1 MKRHTESSSP
11 RISIL
16 ITLVL
21 FLAGIP
27 AAALAAPPVLTVPGA
42 QTVTENDLLT
52 FTVSAADPEGQTCD
66 LLAANLPSGA
76 TFVDNQNNTG
86 RFSWRPGSS
95 QDGTFVVSFLADD
108 TFGGT
113 DNETVSIQVLNA
125 NTAPVLNPIADRT
138 MERGSMASLLATGFD
153 DDGDAL
159 SFRAEGLPSF
169 GSLTDN
175 GDGSASLVFAPGATA
190 PLATTTITV
199 FLSDGTV
206 EVSTSFQLTV
216 TTSASSTPPVLGAIG
231 NRTVTEGSSTSVMLS
246 ATDGDG
252 DALNWTVA
260 LPGFVNLT
268 VTQSGPGS
276 STARLDLVPGFCDA
290 GIHPA
295 SVTVSDG
302 TGSDSESFTITVHDL
317 NRAPEWQTPAGGFQ
331 VSLTAGS
338 STSLNV
344 TASDPDQACGG
355 PAPALTVSGSNA
367 GSALTL
373 SLQDGGNGGG
383 VFHVTA
389 AAGTPSSNFEV
400 RLRATDGAAS
410 SVLRETTVAVHV
422 TAAESPVLARAW
434 FEKDPL
440 RLDIGRPRERV
451 FLEPKEAS
459 FRVFDVVLSS
469 IRLRAW
475 DGAGTVDAIV
485 PLEDRFLFSDR
496 DQNSI
501 FDLRMEFAKEDLR
514 ALLAHVVETTSVPL
528 TLTATLTNG
537 LTVETSLTHDLVP
550 ERERAIKRVGP
561 NPLNPEASIVVRMP
575 ADGALTVRVY
585 DLTGRLVRTIV
596 DGASHTAG
604 DHVIRFDGKDDRGMT
619 LSSGRYFVRVDVPG
633 DTDSRAI
640 TVVK

>member
-1 MKRHTESSSP
+1 
-11 RISIL
+11 
-16 ITLVL
+16 
-21 FLAGIP
+21 
-27 AAALAAPPVLTVPGA
+27 
-42 QTVTENDLLT
+42 
-52 FTVSAADPEGQTCD
+52 
-66 LLAANLPSGA
+66 
-76 TFVDNQNNTG
+76 
-86 RFSWRPGSS
+86 
-95 QDGTFVVSFLADD
+95 
-108 TFGGT
+108 
-113 DNETVSIQVLNA
+113 
-125 NTAPVLNPIADRT
+125 
-138 MERGSMASLLATGFD
+138 
-153 DDGDAL
+153 
-159 SFRAEGLPSF
+159 
-169 GSLTDN
+169 
-175 GDGSASLVFAPGATA
+175 VFAPGATA

-475 DGAGTVDAIV
+475 TGGHGGRDRPARGPV
-485 PLEDRFLFSDR
+485 PVQRPRPELH
-496 DQNSI
+496 
-501 FDLRMEFAKEDLR
+501 LRSAYGVREGDLR

-528 TLTATLTNG
+528 TLTATLTTG
-537 LTVETSLTHDLVP
+537 LTVGDVPDARLGARARARDQARGSEPPQSGSLDRCP
-550 ERERAIKRVGP
+550 DAGGRRAYGSR
-561 NPLNPEASIVVRMP
+561 LRS
-575 ADGALTVRVY
+575 DGAPRP
-585 DLTGRLVRTIV
+585 DDRGRSL
-596 DGASHTAG
+596 HTAG